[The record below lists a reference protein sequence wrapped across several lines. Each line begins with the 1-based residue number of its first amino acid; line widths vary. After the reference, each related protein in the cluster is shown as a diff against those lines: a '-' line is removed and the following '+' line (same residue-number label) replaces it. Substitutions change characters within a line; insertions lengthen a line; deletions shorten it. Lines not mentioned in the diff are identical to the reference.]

1 MKFPTPHRKLG
12 EWQKGESDMSQQ
24 TDLTVLPMKHFWW
37 HKWSLYAA
45 HAFVWIGFW
54 IAAFRALTE
63 DDGGLLIVALMLLG
77 IGLLI
82 FRGVV
87 FFMNVW
93 VLLASYI
100 SAREIREAEEI
111 RNVEETL

>member
-1 MKFPTPHRKLG
+1 
-12 EWQKGESDMSQQ
+12 MSQQ

-54 IAAFRALTE
+54 MAAFRALTE
-63 DDGGLLIVALMLLG
+63 ADGGLLIVALMLLG

-87 FFMNVW
+87 FFMNAW
-93 VLLASYI
+93 VLWASYI
-100 SAREIREAEEI
+100 SVRAIREAEEI